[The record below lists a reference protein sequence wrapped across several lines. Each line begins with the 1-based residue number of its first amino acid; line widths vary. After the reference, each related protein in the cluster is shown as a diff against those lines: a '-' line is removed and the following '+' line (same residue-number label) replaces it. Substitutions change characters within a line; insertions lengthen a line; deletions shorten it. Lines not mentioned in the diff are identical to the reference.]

1 MSIWDFECTFNYL
14 PALVRTKRGNA
25 GLMFEPGNLIQH
37 KLGRSVVHQQ
47 YITSS
52 FVAFKN

>member
-14 PALVRTKRGNA
+14 PALVRTKRGNT